1 MDSIATARDFFINQQ
16 GMSPD
21 QADMIVSQGLQA
33 YNQQTQPQSMM
44 QMASGGIARLG
55 YQMGGSPEGVQ
66 TMPMDY
72 GQSLQVPSQQQP
84 MFTSTGNATSN
95 PLLNYGQT
103 NIGKAGGT
111 PLTMRSGGIARLGYQ
126 EGGMTMTQFGT
137 SQEEPIF
144 PRLETLSENLGQA
157 EEKLGTP
164 SNNQFGISPMTS
176 AFTGQSRPGFQ
187 SGGVTMPSQGSELSQ
202 MQGMDQQ
209 QALQTIIQILIE
221 NGIPPE
227 QAQQLALQIIQI
239 FAQGG
244 EPAVEAFA
252 DQLEQEEAQAMAE
265 GGIAGLYPRQGYFIG
280 GALKAASKVVG
291 SAVKGVA
298 KAVKSVAKS
307 PIGRAALTIAAATF
321 LGPGAFGISGLGL
334 TGAGLGFA
342 TAGANLGLQ
351 ALGGQKL
358 NLLEAGLSGFS
369 AGLSNPTVPAS
380 SAANITVP
388 GAEVANAYNAAGI
401 SNPNLIPPDAGSY
414 AGSVQ
419 KLYDPGMI
427 SSTAQDIAAN
437 QAASNIATS
446 QGQTLQQ
453 LGQLKQPGFLES
465 TYDTVK
471 SGITNLAQDPMGTIK
486 NLASSAYDY
495 AQENPIKTAI
505 GVSSLAS
512 LGASLGMPRNE
523 GEDDESYAKRLAET
537 QGYLTQYGRNLQIRN
552 PYFYQREGAVNPF
565 APTMAANGGIMGYA
579 KGGSMVPPARQIE
592 GGIIEL
598 DARKTGGY
606 IPYGKKE
613 RVDDVP
619 AMLAK
624 DEFVFTSRAVKAA
637 GGGSA
642 RRGAAKMYAL
652 MKQLESKGARA

>member
-21 QADMIVSQGLQA
+21 QADMVVSQGLQA
-33 YNQQTQPQSMM
+33 YNQQTQPRSMM

-72 GQSLQVPSQQQP
+72 GQSLQVNGQSQGQQLMSP
-84 MFTSTGNATSN
+84 NYSSAKSITMN
-95 PLLNYGQT
+95 PLASYGEPQL
-103 NIGKAGGT
+103 GQAGGT
-111 PLTMRSGGIARLGYQ
+111 PLMMQGGGIARLGY
-126 EGGMTMTQFGT
+126 
-137 SQEEPIF
+137 
-144 PRLETLSENLGQA
+144 
-157 EEKLGTP
+157 
-164 SNNQFGISPMTS
+164 
-176 AFTGQSRPGFQ
+176 Q
-187 SGGVTMPSQGSELSQ
+187 SGGVTMPSQGSEMSQ

-244 EPAVEAFA
+244 APAVEAFA
-252 DQLEQEEAQAMAE
+252 DQLEQEEVQAMAS
-265 GGIAGLYPRQGYFIG
+265 GGIAGYAYRQGYGFGGIG
-280 GALKAASKVVG
+280 KIFSGAAKAVSGV
-291 SAVKGVA
+291 VKGVA
-298 KAVKSVAKS
+298 KAVKAVAKS
-307 PIGRAALTIAAATF
+307 PIGRAALTIGAATF
-321 LGPGAFGISGLGL
+321 LGPGAFGFSGLGL
-334 TGAGLGFA
+334 TGAGLGLA

-351 ALGGQKL
+351 ALGGKKL

-388 GAEVANAYNAAGI
+388 GAEVSNI
-401 SNPNLIPPDAGSY
+401 LSNPNLIPPDVGSY
-414 AGSVQ
+414 AGNVQ
-419 KLYDPGMI
+419 NIYDPGMV
-427 SSTAQDIAAN
+427 SSTAQNIASN

-453 LGQLKQPGFLES
+453 LGQLKQPTFLES
-465 TYDTVK
+465 AYDTVK

-495 AQENPIKTAI
+495 AKENPITTAI
-505 GVSSLAS
+505 GVSSLAT
-512 LGASLGMPRNE
+512 LGSQLGVPRNE
-523 GEDDESYAKRLAET
+523 GEDDASYAKRLQDT
-537 QGYLTQYGRNLQIRN
+537 QGYLTQYGRNLKITN

>member
-1 MDSIATARDFFINQQ
+1 MDSISTARNFFINQQ
-16 GMSPD
+16 GLSPD
-21 QADMIVSQGLQA
+21 QADMIVSKGMEA
-33 YNQQTQPQSMM
+33 YNQQSRPQNMM

-55 YQMGGSPEGVQ
+55 YQMGGSPMGVGS
-66 TMPMDY
+66 MPMDY
-72 GQSLQVPSQQQP
+72 GASLQVPSQQP

-137 SQEEPIF
+137 PQEEPIF

-176 AFTGQSRPGFQ
+176 AFTGQSRSGFQ
-187 SGGVTMPSQGSELSQ
+187 SGGVTLPSQGSEMSQ
-202 MQGMDQQ
+202 MEGMDQQ

-221 NGIPPE
+221 NGVPPE

-244 EPAVEAFA
+244 EPAVEEFA
-252 DQLEQEEAQAMAE
+252 NQLEQQEAQAMAQ
-265 GGIAGLYPRQGYFIG
+265 GGVAGYAQRQGYF
-280 GALKAASKVVG
+280 VG
-291 SAVKGVA
+291 SIVKAVSGVVKGVA
-298 KAVKSVAKS
+298 SAVKAVAKS
-307 PIGRAALTIAAATF
+307 PIGRAALTIGAATF
-321 LGPGAFGISGLGL
+321 LGPGAFGFSGLGL

-342 TAGANLGLQ
+342 TAAANAGLQ
-351 ALGGQKL
+351 KLGGGKF

-380 SAANITVP
+380 NATNITVP
-388 GAEVANAYNAAGI
+388 GSEVANAYKASGVANTTIPYSGLESDVSSMIAGKTLP
-401 SNPNLIPPDAGSY
+401 SG
-414 AGSVQ
+414 
-419 KLYDPGMI
+419 
-427 SSTAQDIAAN
+427 AAN
-437 QAASNIATS
+437 YAYTPNIATITPEAGLTATGS
-446 QGQTLQQ
+446 NIYNAGTQTQPGIMQTLQDKVTSAFSNPIDT
-453 LGQLKQPGFLES
+453 LKS
-465 TYDTVK
+465 AAT
-471 SGITNLAQDPMGTIK
+471 
-486 NLASSAYDY
+486 SAYDY
-495 AQENPIKTAI
+495 AKENPVTTAI

-523 GEDDESYAKRLAET
+523 GEDDDSYAKRLAET
-537 QGYLTQYGRNLQIRN
+537 QGYLTNYGRNLKITN

-592 GGIIEL
+592 GGVIEL

-642 RRGAAKMYAL
+642 KRGAEKMYAL
-652 MKQLESKGARA
+652 MKQLESKGKKMERGARA

>member
-33 YNQQTQPQSMM
+33 YNQQTQPRSMM

-55 YQMGGSPEGVQ
+55 YQIGGSPMGVEP
-66 TMPMDY
+66 MPMDY
-72 GQSLQVPSQQQP
+72 GQSLQVNGQGQGQQLMSP
-84 MFTSTGNATSN
+84 NYSSAKSITSN
-95 PLLNYGQT
+95 PLASYGEPQL
-103 NIGKAGGT
+103 GQAGGT
-111 PLTMRSGGIARLGYQ
+111 PLMMRSGGIARLGY
-126 EGGMTMTQFGT
+126 
-137 SQEEPIF
+137 
-144 PRLETLSENLGQA
+144 
-157 EEKLGTP
+157 
-164 SNNQFGISPMTS
+164 
-176 AFTGQSRPGFQ
+176 Q
-187 SGGVTMPSQGSELSQ
+187 SGGVTMPSQGSEMSQ

-244 EPAVEAFA
+244 APAVEAFA

-280 GALKAASKVVG
+280 GALKAVGKAVG
-291 SAVKGVA
+291 SVVKGVA

-437 QAASNIATS
+437 QAASNIANA

-453 LGQLKQPGFLES
+453 LGQLKQPTFLQSAYDKVS
-465 TYDTVK
+465 T
-471 SGITNLAQDPMGTIK
+471 GITNLAQDPMGTIR
-486 NLASSAYDY
+486 NLATSAVDY
-495 AQENPIKTAI
+495 AQENPITTAI
-505 GVSSLAS
+505 GVSSLAT
-512 LGASLGMPRNE
+512 LGSQLGVPRNE
-523 GEDDESYAKRLAET
+523 GEDDESYAKRLQET

>member
-1 MDSIATARDFFINQQ
+1 MDSISTARDFFINQQ
-16 GMSPD
+16 GLSPD
-21 QADMIVSQGLQA
+21 QADMIVSKGMEA
-33 YNQQTQPQSMM
+33 YNQQSQPQQNMM

-55 YQMGGSPEGVQ
+55 YQMGGSPMGVG

-72 GQSLQVPSQQQP
+72 GQSLQVPQQMPTNFSSAQ
-84 MFTSTGNATSN
+84 SITSN
-95 PLLNYGQT
+95 PLLNYGQPQLGT
-103 NIGKAGGT
+103 AGGT
-111 PLTMRSGGIARLGYQ
+111 PLSMNRGGIARLGYQ
-126 EGGMTMTQFGT
+126 T
-137 SQEEPIF
+137 
-144 PRLETLSENLGQA
+144 
-157 EEKLGTP
+157 
-164 SNNQFGISPMTS
+164 
-176 AFTGQSRPGFQ
+176 
-187 SGGVTMPSQGSELSQ
+187 GGVTLPSQGSEMSQ
-202 MQGMDQQ
+202 MQGMDGQ

-227 QAQQLALQIIQI
+227 QAQQLALQILQI

-244 EPAVEAFA
+244 EPALEEFA
-252 DQLEQEEAQAMAE
+252 NQLEQQEAQAMAS
-265 GGIAGLYPRQGYFIG
+265 GGIAGYAYRQGYGFGGIG
-280 GALKAASKVVG
+280 KIFSGAAKAVSGV
-291 SAVKGVA
+291 VKGVA

-321 LGPGAFGISGLGL
+321 LGPGAFGFSGLGL

-380 SAANITVP
+380 SAANITIP
-388 GAEVANAYNAAGI
+388 GAEVSNI
-401 SNPNLIPPDAGSY
+401 LSNPNLIPPDAGSY

-437 QAASNIATS
+437 QAASNIANA

-453 LGQLKQPGFLES
+453 LGQLKPPTFLES
-465 TYDTVK
+465 AYDTVK

-495 AQENPIKTAI
+495 AKENPITTAI
-505 GVSSLAS
+505 GVSSLAT
-512 LGASLGMPRNE
+512 LGSQLGVPRNE
-523 GEDDESYAKRLAET
+523 GEDDESYAKRLQET
-537 QGYLTQYGRNLQIRN
+537 QGYLTQYGRNLKITN

-565 APTMAANGGIMGYA
+565 APTMVAMAANGGIMGYK

-642 RRGAAKMYAL
+642 KRGAEKMYAL
-652 MKQLESKGARA
+652 MKQLELKGARA